1 VYSKAQDA
9 TLERLSGADWRVLAV
24 LDGEVWIAKQGRLMK
39 VFSRIDV
46 DGALQGVG
54 RLDVVEAFGKDRAI
68 ALVDDAF
75 SIKAAAN
82 G

>member
-1 VYSKAQDA
+1 VFSAAQDA

-24 LDGEVWIAKQGRLMK
+24 HDGDVWIAKQGRLRK

-46 DGALQGVG
+46 HGALLGIG
-54 RLDVVEAFGKDRAI
+54 RLDVVEAFGKDDAI